1 MDGDAY
7 LDAIRL
13 EGGRL
18 GAAAR
23 RAPTARVPSC
33 PKWDMF
39 GLLAHIEAIHRWVA
53 AVLRTRATERQARTE
68 VGPGVGFVELADAYD
83 AGLADLLGCFAAT
96 DPAEAVWNW
105 STGVAPAAFWWRRMA
120 QETAVHRWDAEN
132 AAGRA
137 APFATALA
145 ADGIDEFLGIAAHF
159 VAHHPIAG
167 LTGSLALV
175 APDEAVSWHLELAP
189 DRVDRR
195 IAFDTQATVTAGA
208 SDLYLWLLHRI
219 PAGAGSVAVKGDPAV
234 AEAWDLVIFD

>member
-1 MDGDAY
+1 MDPDAY
-7 LDAIRL
+7 LEAIRL

-23 RAPTARVPSC
+23 RAPQARVPSC

-39 GLLAHIEAIHRWVA
+39 ELLAHIEAIHRWVA
-53 AVLRTRATERQARTE
+53 AVLRTRATQRLARTE
-68 VGPGVGFVELADAYD
+68 VGRDVGFAELADAYD
-83 AGLADLLGCFAAT
+83 AGLADLVASFAAT
-96 DPAEAVWNW
+96 DPGEGVWNW

-132 AAGRA
+132 ATGHA
-137 APFATALA
+137 APLATELA
-145 ADGIDEFLGIAAHF
+145 ADGIDEFLGIAARV
-159 VAHHPIAG
+159 VAQHPIAG

-175 APDEAVSWHLELAP
+175 APDESVSWHLELAP
-189 DRVDRR
+189 DRIGRR
-195 IAFDTQATVTAGA
+195 NAFATEAEVTAGA

-219 PAGAGSVAVKGDPAV
+219 PAGAGSVVVQGDPAV

>member
-1 MDGDAY
+1 VDGDAY

-132 AAGRA
+132 AAAAA

-219 PAGAGSVAVKGDPAV
+219 PVGAGSVVVTGDPAV

>member
-1 MDGDAY
+1 MDADAY
-7 LDAIRL
+7 LEAIRL

-33 PKWDMF
+33 PRWDMF

-53 AVLRTRATERQARTE
+53 AVLQTRATQRLARSE
-68 VGPGVGFVELADAYD
+68 VGPGVGFAELADAYD
-83 AGLADLLGCFAAT
+83 AGLADLLGCLAAT

-132 AAGRA
+132 AAGGA
-137 APFATALA
+137 APLATALA

-159 VAHHPIAG
+159 VAQHPIAG

-175 APDEAVSWHLELAP
+175 APDEAVSWHLQLAP
-189 DRVDRR
+189 DRIDRR
-195 IAFDTQATVTAGA
+195 NAFAAQATVTAGA

-219 PAGAGSVAVKGDPAV
+219 PAGTGSVVVAGDPA
-234 AEAWDLVIFD
+234 AAGAWDLVVFD